1 MNGMDGVKK
10 KSIEFHLRKTFVF
23 FLHSINL
30 VCNADLIISV
40 SVFRFSV
47 NPVAID
53 LLLLLFDWF
62 LIQLSIRFEKNRKE
76 KKTNSLKNLNSDKIS
91 LVVFFGCLFD
101 YDNWLIWL
109 RQHWLYLLLLLLSL
123 LLLLLSYWT
132 IILDSRIS
140 RIDASSLSLPPS
152 FFAFCISIII
162 NFKDS
167 FFSNIFH
174 RNIKMTVYKC
184 PWTSWSESCLRI
196 LSLSLSLSLY
206 IAGFYYQN
214 HPTQIINNVTIEKTT
229 KKKYIFIVFCHLLFA
244 LCA

>member
-1 MNGMDGVKK
+1 MEWMASKK
-10 KSIEFHLRKTFVF
+10 PHRIPFKKNIILFCWTEFFVF
-23 FLHSINL
+23 FLHYINL

-40 SVFRFSV
+40 FRLQIHW
-47 NPVAID
+47 PLTC
-53 LLLLLFDWF
+53 LLCVWF
-62 LIQLSIRFEKNRKE
+62 CFFFENRKKFSKE
-76 KKTNSLKNLNSDKIS
+76 LSRFF
-91 LVVFFGCLFD
+91 LVCLFD